1 MMSKHIVL
9 GSMHGNP
16 NIGLYGFATDKYCL
30 LGHDVP
36 PQLVRKISAVLGVPA
51 YTVQTGGTSLVG
63 VFCAGNN
70 TCLLVPKIA
79 FPEEVEYLKSLGIN
93 VKVINSKLT
102 ALGNLILSNDKGC
115 LVSPDFGAD
124 TKKEIR
130 QSLNVPLHPGTIA
143 GLNVVGSCAGVNST
157 GCLIHRDAS
166 EEELKEIE
174 TLLGVTCQTGTI
186 SMASP
191 YIRAGIIANNK
202 GFAVSDASGGPEITN
217 ADEAL
222 GFMNVNKEDE

>member
-1 MMSKHIVL
+1 MTAKHIVL
-9 GSMHGNP
+9 GSIHGNP
-16 NIGLYGFATDKYCL
+16 NIGLYGFATDTYCL

-36 PQLVRKISAVLGVPA
+36 PHLVRKIGAALGVPA
-51 YTVQTGGTSLVG
+51 YTVQICGTSLVG

-70 TCLLVPKIA
+70 HCLLVPKIA

-143 GLNVVGSCAGVNST
+143 ELNIVGSCAVANKT
-157 GCLIHRDAS
+157 NCLIHRDAS
-166 EEELKEIE
+166 EEEIREIE
-174 TLLGVTCQTGTI
+174 TLLGVACQTGTI

-191 YIRAGIIANNK
+191 FVRAGIIANSK
-202 GFAVSDASGGPEITN
+202 GFVASDASGGPEIAN

-222 GFMNVNKEDE
+222 GCMKVNEGE